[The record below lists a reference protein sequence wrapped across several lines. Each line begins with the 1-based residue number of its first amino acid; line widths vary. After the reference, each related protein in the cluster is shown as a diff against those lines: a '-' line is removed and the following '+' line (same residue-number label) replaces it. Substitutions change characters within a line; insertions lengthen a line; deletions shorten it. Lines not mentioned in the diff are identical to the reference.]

1 MAIIGQWVSHPS
13 EIQYTPT
20 SAGPVMSLFTVTK
33 PSNAVASYTIIDGTK
48 PDGTAFNQG
57 ADKVTVDGAN
67 INFALGWN
75 VTKSV
80 GKARV
85 RVLYYTSSAGA
96 RQLLGET
103 DYIEVDV
110 VEELAPAD
118 PPDWTFTPVNV
129 SELNSGHVTGSIA
142 GVTIAAGSTLKN
154 GDTIVLTADSGH
166 TLLNA
171 SVTYDF
177 GGGTKKFVVSA
188 DGKTASLKWTFGA
201 VEQLSFVVDSEVTRT
216 VIYTLKPSDI
226 KTGYSVQRNGA
237 TASSG
242 TAFYEGDVMAVV
254 CDSTHQFGRDFAGAV
269 KLPYMGGG
277 DGAKFTQVGTTETAN
292 WTVRK
297 ATNSIA
303 YTSLIVQVEDR
314 PQGYT
319 WKQADQ
325 DVLTKARA
333 SMTAGGVLVDVGSAI
348 GLNQELVITTQSGW
362 IIKSASINGF
372 GETITFTVDRSRTK
386 ATANTGQFDF
396 SMGITIA
403 VNTEQVTPDQE
414 GSFNKVYSVD
424 AGIMALVNKNR
435 FKTVEV
441 GSGETGTFERV
452 DYGNQILGL
461 VSLPFAIDPSYI
473 AEPESVQ
480 LGELTL
486 NVRAPRVTDD
496 SIRVPLG
503 SIVVPAAVDST
514 DYVGVTALLYLP
526 RLDPVSIDL
535 EYVIGQTLT
544 VDYLIDVYSGRATV
558 NIESTKTGSVVIQR
572 EVDMGFNIPYI
583 NFLNQSV
590 DNPNI
595 QVGGDNGIT
604 KPRLDLVKS
613 DLILPKGFYTVPVVA
628 EGTLASYN
636 GYATVE
642 FIQLDFKAPLSEK
655 EMLTNKLNSG
665 VIINA

>member
-1 MAIIGQWVSHPS
+1 MANLTQTVINDVVSRGGEVYLNGVKQTAAFALARGQKVEFRPVAGKVLTKTANSAWGCVIVNSS
-13 EIQYTPT
+13 YARTAESSSTET
-20 SAGPVMSLFTVTK
+20 SAIFNIGTGSWDLSRDWRPWSTGCINTIDAPLPV
-33 PSNAVASYTIIDGTK
+33 
-48 PDGTAFNQG
+48 
-57 ADKVTVDGAN
+57 
-67 INFALGWN
+67 
-75 VTKSV
+75 
-80 GKARV
+80 
-85 RVLYYTSSAGA
+85 
-96 RQLLGET
+96 E
-103 DYIEVDV
+103 
-110 VEELAPAD
+110 
-118 PPDWTFTPVNV
+118 PDWDFTSVNV
-129 SELNSGHVTGSIA
+129 SELTSSHVTGSVA
-142 GVTIAAGSTLKN
+142 GVPIASGSALN
-154 GDTIVLTADSGH
+154 AGDTIVLTAMSGYKI
-166 TLLNA
+166 LKA
-171 SVTYDF
+171 SVAYNY

-188 DGKTASLKWTFGA
+188 DGKTASLKWTTGA
-201 VEQLSFVVDSEVTRT
+201 LEQLNFVVETEVVLTP
-216 VIYTLKPSDI
+216 VYTLQPSDL
-226 KTGYSVQRNGA
+226 KTGYTVQRNGA
-237 TASSG
+237 PASSG
-242 TAFYEGDVMAVV
+242 TVFYVGDVMVVV
-254 CDSTHQFGRDFAGAV
+254 CDSTHQFGRDFGGRV

-277 DGAKFTQVGTTETAN
+277 DGAKFTRVGETESAN

-297 ATNSIA
+297 AANSIA

-319 WKQADQ
+319 WKQVDQ
-325 DVLTKARA
+325 DVLTAARA
-333 SMTAGGVLVDVGSAI
+333 SMTAGGVRVDVGSAI
-348 GLNQELVITTQSGW
+348 ELNQELVIATQSGW
-362 IIKSASINGF
+362 IIKSASITGF
-372 GETITFTVDRSRTK
+372 GEAITFTVDRSRTK

-396 SMGITIA
+396 SMGITLA

-424 AGIMALVNKNR
+424 AGIMSLVNKNR

-452 DYGNQILGL
+452 DYGNQILNL

-473 AEPESVQ
+473 VEPESVQ

-503 SIVVPAAVDST
+503 SIVVPDAVDST

-526 RLDPVSIDL
+526 RLDPVTIDL

-558 NIESTKTGSVVIQR
+558 NIESTKTGGVVVQR

-613 DLILPKGFYTVPVVA
+613 DLILPKGFYTVPVVD
-628 EGTLASYN
+628 EGTLDGYN

>member
-1 MAIIGQWVSHPS
+1 MANLTQTVIDDVVARGGEVYLNGVKQTAAFALASGQKVEFRPVAGKVLTKTANSAWGCVIVNNSYARTAES
-13 EIQYTPT
+13 SSTET
-20 SAGPVMSLFTVTK
+20 SAIFNIGTGSWDLSRDWK
-33 PSNAVASYTIIDGTK
+33 P
-48 PDGTAFNQG
+48 
-57 ADKVTVDGAN
+57 
-67 INFALGWN
+67 W
-75 VTKSV
+75 
-80 GKARV
+80 
-85 RVLYYTSSAGA
+85 SAGCINTIDA
-96 RQLLGET
+96 PLP
-103 DYIEVDV
+103 VD
-110 VEELAPAD
+110 
-118 PPDWTFTPVNV
+118 PDWTFTSVNV
-129 SELNSGHVTGSIA
+129 SELTSSHVTGSVA
-142 GVTIAAGSTLKN
+142 GVPIAAGSELKAN
-154 GDTIVLTADSGH
+154 DTIVLAASSGYKI
-166 TLLNA
+166 LKA
-171 SVTYDF
+171 SVAYDY
-177 GGGTKKFVVSA
+177 GGGVKQFTVSS
-188 DGKTASLKWTFGA
+188 DGKSASLKWTSGA
-201 VEQLSFVVDSEVTRT
+201 VEQLNFVVETEVVLTP
-216 VIYTLKPSDI
+216 VYTLQPSDI
-226 KTGYSVQRNGA
+226 KTGYTVQRNGVA
-237 TASSG
+237 ASSG
-242 TAFYEGDVMAVV
+242 TVFYVGDVMKVV
-254 CDSTHQFGRDFAGAV
+254 CDSTHQFGRDFGGGV

-277 DGAKFTQVGTTETAN
+277 DGAEFTRIGETESAE
-292 WTVRK
+292 WTVRL

-303 YTSLIVQVEDR
+303 YTSLMVQVEDR

-319 WKQADQ
+319 WKQVDQ
-325 DVLTKARA
+325 DVLTAARA

-348 GLNQELVITTQSGW
+348 ELEQELVITTQSGW
-362 IIKSASINGF
+362 IIKSASITGF
-372 GETITFTVDRSRTK
+372 GEAITFTVDRSRTK

-396 SMGITIA
+396 SMGITLA

-424 AGIMALVNKNR
+424 VGIMALVNKNR

-473 AEPESVQ
+473 VEPESVQ

-558 NIESTKTGSVVIQR
+558 NIESTKTGGVVVQR

-613 DLILPKGFYTVPVVA
+613 DLILPKGFYTVPVVD
-628 EGTLASYN
+628 EGTLDGYN

>member
-1 MAIIGQWVSHPS
+1 MANLTQTVIDNVVARGGEVYLNGVKQ
-13 EIQYTPT
+13 T
-20 SAGPVMSLFTVTK
+20 SA
-33 PSNAVASYTIIDGTK
+33 
-48 PDGTAFNQG
+48 
-57 ADKVTVDGAN
+57 
-67 INFALGWN
+67 FALASGQK
-75 VTKSV
+75 VEFRPVAGKVLTKTANSEWGCV
-80 GKARV
+80 VVNGSYARTAESSSTE
-85 RVLYYTSSAGA
+85 TSAIFNIGTGTWDLSRDWKPWGTGCINTKDAPEPVVPDYVFTSA
-96 RQLLGET
+96 
-103 DYIEVDV
+103 
-110 VEELAPAD
+110 
-118 PPDWTFTPVNV
+118 NV
-129 SELNSGHVTGSIA
+129 SELTSSHVTGSVA
-142 GVTIAAGSTLKN
+142 GVAIAAGSTLKAD
-154 GDTIVLTADSGH
+154 DTIVLTAMSGYKI
-166 TLLNA
+166 LKA
-171 SVTYDF
+171 RVTYNY
-177 GGGTKKFVVSA
+177 GGGVKNFTVTA
-188 DGKTASLKWTFGA
+188 EGKSASLKWTSGA
-201 VEQLSFVVDSEVTRT
+201 VEQLNFVVETEVVLTP
-216 VIYTLKPSDI
+216 VYTLRTGDI

-237 TASSG
+237 AASLG
-242 TAFYEGDVMAVV
+242 TVFYVGDVMKVV
-254 CDSTHQFGRDFAGAV
+254 CDSTHQFARSYSKDV
-269 KLPYMGGG
+269 ILPRMGGG
-277 DGAKFTQVGTTETAN
+277 DGATFTQVGTTESAS

-303 YTSLIVQVEDR
+303 YTSLIVRVEDR

-319 WKQADQ
+319 WTQTDQ
-325 DVLTKARA
+325 GVLTAARA
-333 SMTAGGVLVDVGSAI
+333 SMTAGGVLVDVGSSI
-348 GLNQELVITTQSGW
+348 ELEQELVITTQSGW
-362 IIKSASINGF
+362 IIKSASITGF
-372 GETITFTVDRSRTK
+372 GEAITFTVESSRTR

-396 SMGITIA
+396 SMGITLV

-473 AEPESVQ
+473 VEPESVQ

-503 SIVVPAAVDST
+503 SIVVPPAVDST

-558 NIESTKTGSVVIQR
+558 NIESTKTGGVVIQR

-628 EGTLASYN
+628 EGTLAGYN

>member
-1 MAIIGQWVSHPS
+1 MANLTQAVINDVTSRGGEVYLNGVKQTAAFALASGQKVEFRPVAGKVLTKTANSAWGCVIVNSS
-13 EIQYTPT
+13 YARTAESSSTET
-20 SAGPVMSLFTVTK
+20 SAIFNIGTGSWDLSRDWK
-33 PSNAVASYTIIDGTK
+33 PWGSGCINTIEA
-48 PDGTAFNQG
+48 P
-57 ADKVTVDGAN
+57 
-67 INFALGWN
+67 L
-75 VTKSV
+75 
-80 GKARV
+80 
-85 RVLYYTSSAGA
+85 
-96 RQLLGET
+96 
-103 DYIEVDV
+103 
-110 VEELAPAD
+110 PAD
-118 PPDWTFTPVNV
+118 PDWTFTSVNV
-129 SELNSGHVTGSIA
+129 SELTSSHVTGSVA
-142 GVTIAAGSTLKN
+142 GVPIASGSALN
-154 GDTIVLTADSGH
+154 ADDTIVLTAMSGYKI
-166 TLLNA
+166 LKA
-171 SVTYDF
+171 SVSYNY
-177 GGGTKKFVVSA
+177 GGGVKQFTVTG
-188 DGKTASLKWTFGA
+188 DGKSASLKWTAG
-201 VEQLSFVVDSEVTRT
+201 VIEQLNFVVETEAVLTP
-216 VIYTLKPSDI
+216 VYTLQPSDL

-237 TASSG
+237 AASSG
-242 TAFYEGDVMAVV
+242 TVFYVGDVMKVV
-254 CDSTHQFGRDFAGAV
+254 CDSTHQFSRDFGGGV
-269 KLPYMGGG
+269 KLPYMRGG
-277 DGAKFTQVGTTETAN
+277 DGAKFTRIGETESAE
-292 WTVRK
+292 WTVRL

-303 YTSLIVQVEDR
+303 YTSLIVPVEDR
-314 PQGYT
+314 PHGYT
-319 WKQADQ
+319 WTQTDQ
-325 DVLTKARA
+325 DVLTAARA

-348 GLNQELVITTQSGW
+348 ELNQELVITTQSGW
-362 IIKSASINGF
+362 IIKSASITGF
-372 GETITFTVDRSRTK
+372 GDSITFEVDRSRTK

-396 SMGITIA
+396 SMGITLA

-424 AGIMALVNKNR
+424 AGIMSLVNKNR

-452 DYGNQILGL
+452 DYGNQILNL

-473 AEPESVQ
+473 VESESVQ

-503 SIVVPAAVDST
+503 SIVVPDAVDST

-526 RLDPVSIDL
+526 RLDPVTIDL

-558 NIESTKTGSVVIQR
+558 NIESTKTGGVVVQR

-613 DLILPKGFYTVPVVA
+613 DLILPKGFYTVPVVD
-628 EGTLASYN
+628 EGTLDGYN